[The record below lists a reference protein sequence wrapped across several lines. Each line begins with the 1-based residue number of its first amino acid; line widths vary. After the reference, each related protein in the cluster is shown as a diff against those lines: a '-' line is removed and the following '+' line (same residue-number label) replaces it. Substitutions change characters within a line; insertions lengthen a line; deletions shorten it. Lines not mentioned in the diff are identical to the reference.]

1 MRTKER
7 FALNM
12 MLKWTRHLFFILGA
26 LCITCV
32 SVHVQT
38 FGVRASSTATATTS
52 GVFFVAAG
60 TVGSA
65 NGGNVSVPLPAGIVA
80 NDILI
85 LVADSGV
92 YVSSFFALF
101 GWVLLCFCFF

>member
-1 MRTKER
+1 
-7 FALNM
+7 M

-32 SVHVQT
+32 SVHAQT
-38 FGVRASSTATATTS
+38 IGVRASSTATATTS

-65 NGGNVSVPLPAGIVA
+65 NGDNVSVPLPAGIVA

-85 LVADSGV
+85 KDTETEENTTTTTTPTGW
-92 YVSSFFALF
+92 AL
-101 GWVLLCFCFF
+101 LRNSYNTTANQ